1 MGASATLSTSVNTVQ
16 PGQEATC
23 QVVVANT
30 GTVVDHFT
38 VEVVGDA
45 AAWTVVEPPSV
56 NLMPD
61 ESATV
66 TLRFAPPRS
75 AEVASR
81 SVPFAVHVSSHEEP
95 SGSVVEEGT
104 IDVAPFTEVTIEL
117 VPPRA
122 EGSRKANYEVVLDNA
137 GNHQVDLELNPVDPE
152 DQLVFRL
159 ARSRL
164 ALDSGTAAFVS
175 LSVRPRHRFL
185 RGQPQRHPFQV
196 FASLGYG
203 DPLVAD
209 GVMVQRQLLPRWLV
223 PALIAALVA
232 AVALVALWLGL
243 LRPAVKSAARAAAA
257 EQATELKSSAQEARA
272 DAGAAKQE
280 AAQAKQ
286 NADRALIAQGLNPTD
301 TNAPP
306 ITSTPAVPATQPID
320 FRIPT
325 NAPIVT
331 DVRNFREFSFT
342 PEDTSK
348 TLLITDLVL
357 QNPRGNSGTL
367 QIRRDKD
374 GTKTVLLE
382 VGLNNFRDLDQHWV
396 QPWLFR
402 PGEKVVVA
410 VSCQNPPELG
420 NCTPAVSF
428 SGRLES

>member
-1 MGASATLSTSVNTVQ
+1 MGASATLSTSANTVQ

-30 GTVVDHFT
+30 GTVVDHFAI
-38 VEVVGDA
+38 EVVGDA
-45 AAWTVVEPPSV
+45 AAWTVAEPPSV
-56 NLMPD
+56 NLMPG

-66 TLRFAPPRS
+66 TLRFAPSRS
-75 AEVASR
+75 ADITSR
-81 SVPFAVHVSSHEEP
+81 SVPFAVRVSSREEP
-95 SGSVVEEGT
+95 SGSVVEEGMV
-104 IDVAPFTEVTIEL
+104 DVAPFTEVTIEL
-117 VPPRA
+117 VPTTA
-122 EGSRKANYEVVLDNA
+122 EGGTKAKYEVVLDNA

-152 DQLVFRL
+152 DQLEFRL
-159 ARSRL
+159 ARSRFT
-164 ALDSGTAAFVS
+164 LDPGTAAFVP
-175 LSVRPRHRFL
+175 LRVRPRNRFL

-203 DPLVAD
+203 DPLAAD
-209 GVMVQRQLLPRWLV
+209 GVMVQRQLLPKWLV
-223 PALIAALVA
+223 PVLIASLVA
-232 AVALVALWLGL
+232 AVALVALWLGI

-272 DAGAAKQE
+272 EAGAAKQE

-301 TNAPP
+301 TNAP
-306 ITSTPAVPATQPID
+306 ITSTPAVPSTQPID
-320 FRIPT
+320 FRIAA

-331 DVRNFREFSFT
+331 DVRSFREFSFT
-342 PEDTSK
+342 PEDASK

-357 QNPRGNSGTL
+357 QNPRGHSGTL

-396 QPWLFR
+396 EPWRFG

-410 VSCQNPPELG
+410 VSCQNPRELG

-428 SGRLES
+428 SGRLEG